1 MGKNKKNK
9 MNVLDLKMDGK
20 SLIGLH
26 TQSLNKHGE
35 LKGKNK
41 QETRA
46 LTETCMHHIESK
58 KGKLKSRVDVN
69 QEDKM
74 AHCTMCN
81 HDFQASLY
89 DKESAKDVI
98 DAYKGFVDHTK
109 YIAAAVGVD
118 EKTQR
123 ILASMNIQAVNAYKL
138 NRKLTKIVSKED
150 RVKSKKKKN
159 RGNVSSEFGAWAIRS
174 R

>member
-20 SLIGLH
+20 SLIEMH
-26 TQSLNKHGE
+26 THSLNKHGE
-35 LKGKNK
+35 LKGKSK
-41 QETRA
+41 METKA
-46 LTETCMHHIESK
+46 LRETCMHHIVGK
-58 KGKLKSRVDVN
+58 KGKLKSRVDVD
-69 QEDKM
+69 QGTKT
-74 AHCTMCN
+74 AHCTMCD
-81 HDFQASLY
+81 HDFQAPLY
-89 DKESAKDVI
+89 DKESAREIVDN
-98 DAYKGFVDHTK
+98 YKSFVDHTK

-123 ILASMNIQAVNAYKL
+123 IIAPMNIQAENAYKL

-159 RGNVSSEFGAWAIRS
+159 HGNVSSEFGAWAIRS